1 MVSSGQTA
9 ESDRLSADVRSACD
23 RIFETAQ
30 AARYGLNP
38 DSFRALLTEIAH
50 QYAPN
55 ARDHELVR
63 FLETVKAEELA
74 LARGCVAG
82 NDFAWQTFLT
92 RYRASLYGAAYAV
105 AKVESVARELA
116 DSLYAE
122 LYGLPNESGRRISK
136 LQYYKGRGSLEGW
149 LRTVVAQEFINRYRR
164 TRREVSLEEKVE
176 TGSQFPAPRTTDA
189 ASPPDPRVDQ
199 AVAKALGGLDAEL
212 RLLLSAYYLDGRTL
226 AEIGR
231 ALHVH
236 ESTISRKLERVTTA
250 LRKAIRKELLAQGLT
265 AGQADELMQGTD
277 VRDLGVNIRE
287 NLQQEP
293 GPTAFY
299 KRTGGE

>member
-1 MVSSGQTA
+1 MVPSGQTT
-9 ESDRLSADVRSACD
+9 ESVRLSAAVRSTCD

-38 DSFRALLTEIAH
+38 GAFRAILTDIAG
-50 QYAPN
+50 QYAPGM
-55 ARDHELVR
+55 RDQELVR
-63 FLETVKAEELA
+63 FLETLKAEELA

-82 NDFAWQTFLT
+82 NEFAWQTFLT

-105 AKVESVARELA
+105 AKEESIARELA

-149 LRTVVAQEFINRYRR
+149 LRTVVAQEFVNRYRR
-164 TRREVSLEEKVE
+164 TRREVSLEEKIE
-176 TGSQFPAPRTTDA
+176 TGMQFPAPSGTEATL
-189 ASPPDPRVDQ
+189 PPDEGVKRAVVRVLD
-199 AVAKALGGLDAEL
+199 GLDAES

-226 AEIGR
+226 ADIGR
-231 ALHVH
+231 TLHVH
-236 ESTISRKLERVTTA
+236 ESTISRKLERVTKA
-250 LRKAIRKELLAQGLT
+250 IRRAIRKELVASGLGT
-265 AGQADELMQGTD
+265 VQADELIQETD
-277 VRDLGVNIRE
+277 VRDLNVNIRE
-287 NLQQEP
+287 NLRQES

-299 KRTGGE
+299 KSTGE

>member
-9 ESDRLSADVRSACD
+9 ESDRLPAAARSACD

-30 AARYGLNP
+30 AGRYGLNP
-38 DSFRALLTEIAH
+38 EAFRAILTEIAD
-50 QYAPN
+50 QYAPGVK
-55 ARDHELVR
+55 DQELVR
-63 FLETVKAEELA
+63 FLETLKAEELA
-74 LARGCVAG
+74 LTRGCVAG

-105 AKVESVARELA
+105 AKEESLARELA

-164 TRREVSLEEKVE
+164 IRREVSLDEKVE
-176 TGSQFPAPRTTDA
+176 TGAQFPAPRTVDA
-189 ASPPDPRVDQ
+189 ALPPGPRVNQ
-199 AVAKALGGLDAEL
+199 AVAKALGGLDPES

-231 ALHVH
+231 ALQVH
-236 ESTISRKLERVTTA
+236 ESTISRKLERITKA
-250 LRKAIRKELLAQGLT
+250 LRKAIRKELLANGLP
-265 AGQADELMQGTD
+265 ASQADELMQEID
-277 VRDLGVNIRE
+277 VRDLTVNIRE